1 MATYRIQRTVHY
13 STTVEADSEEAALAL
28 AADISEQ
35 DMVAFAEDETTAE
48 LDEEDDEWID

>member
-1 MATYRIQRTVHY
+1 MAIYRIQRTVHY

-35 DMVAFAEDETTAE
+35 EMQAFDEDETTAE
-48 LDEEDDEWID
+48 LDED